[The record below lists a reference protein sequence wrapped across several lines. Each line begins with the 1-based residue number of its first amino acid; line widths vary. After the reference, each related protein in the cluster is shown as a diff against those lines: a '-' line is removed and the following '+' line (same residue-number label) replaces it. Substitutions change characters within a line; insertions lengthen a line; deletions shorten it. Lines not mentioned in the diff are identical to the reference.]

1 VNGMARL
8 DALFFQHVPPL
19 RAAAVALPE
28 GGVLFSDGGFEDFL
42 REGRVASDPGGPQ
55 VFSAGAGWEEL
66 RAAWS
71 RVLPLEPVSH
81 EGWLSHLQTYANLDL
96 SGLDALGLD
105 L

>member
-1 VNGMARL
+1 MARL

-42 REGRVASDPGGPQ
+42 REGQVAADPAGPA
-55 VFSAGAGWEEL
+55 VLSAGPGWEEL
-66 RAAWS
+66 RTAWS
-71 RVLPLEPVSH
+71 RVLPLESGSH
-81 EGWLSHLQTYANLDL
+81 EGWLAHLQTFAQLDW
-96 SGLDALGLD
+96 SGLDALGID